1 MNKIWTRCVGL
12 PLALLLATIDFTFA
26 QDNKLEMPNI
36 RIAVGGKSALNY
48 LPLSVTEHLGYFKEA
63 GLDVEIA
70 DVSSGGRTLQAIV
83 GGSADFGTGTFDH
96 SIQMQAKG
104 QPVISIV
111 EIGRYP
117 GFVLGIVTAKTSRYQ
132 SPKDLK
138 GMKIGVTSLGSS
150 TQFMAAYMLVRSGL
164 NPDTDATF
172 ISTGT
177 TSTAIAAA
185 RHAEID
191 AIVTSEPMASLMTNE
206 KLITVVA
213 DTRTPEGTQAVYGG
227 PYPGGVVYASSAFIE
242 RNPKTT
248 QAVVNAFV
256 RGLKWIA
263 SHSPDEIAKLMPPAY
278 ALGNFPVYTQAIAA
292 SKAMYSPDGRFQPGA
307 ADTAYT
313 VLKQF
318 NPPVA
323 AAKVDLSQTYTN
335 AFVEKALATK

>member
-1 MNKIWTRCVGL
+1 MSSNWRRYIT
-12 PLALLLATIDFTFA
+12 LALALALATTGFAVA
-26 QDNKLEMPNI
+26 QDNELEISTI
-36 RIAVGGKSALNY
+36 RIAVGGKSALFY
-48 LPLSVTEHLGYFKEA
+48 LPLSVTEHLGYFKDA
-63 GLDVEIA
+63 GLTVEIA

-117 GFVLGIVTAKTSRYQ
+117 GFVLGIMTPKTSSYRSQ
-132 SPKDLK
+132 KDLK

-150 TQFMAAYMLVRSGL
+150 TQFMAAYMLVRNGL

-177 TSTAIAAA
+177 TSTAVAAA
-185 RHAEID
+185 RRTEID
-191 AIVTSEPMASLMTNE
+191 AIVTSDPMASLMTNE

-242 RNPKTT
+242 KNPKTT
-248 QAVVNAFV
+248 QAVVTAFV

-263 SHSPDEIAKLMPPAY
+263 SHSPEEIAKLMPPEY
-278 ALGNFPVYTQAIAA
+278 ALGNFPVYTQAITA

-307 ADTAYT
+307 AEAAYA

-323 AAKVDLSQTYTN
+323 AAKIDLSQTYTN
-335 AFVEKALATK
+335 AFVESASAVK